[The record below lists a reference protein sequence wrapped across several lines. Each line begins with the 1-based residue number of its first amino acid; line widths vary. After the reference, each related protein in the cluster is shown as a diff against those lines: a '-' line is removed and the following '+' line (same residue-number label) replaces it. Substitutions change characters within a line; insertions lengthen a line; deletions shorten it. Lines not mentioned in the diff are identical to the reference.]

1 MAPSSQGRQ
10 SHAVALQRRFDFA
23 LDSRRASDDLT
34 RRGAPSAE
42 GTGKG
47 DHVTYRANV
56 HREGK
61 WWLVEVPA
69 IDGLTQARRLSE
81 AQLMARELVAVTLG
95 VPLSEVEVEVEV
107 GFRAIGRLTDLPER
121 VKQIAS
127 DRAQA
132 RALDAR
138 AASSSEQLAKELVEA
153 GVPLRD
159 IGTVLGVS
167 HQRVH
172 QLVGG

>member
-1 MAPSSQGRQ
+1 MISPGVVRQVLRALGRETM
-10 SHAVALQRRFDFA
+10 L
-23 LDSRRASDDLT
+23 
-34 RRGAPSAE
+34 
-42 GTGKG
+42 
-47 DHVTYRANV
+47 TYRANV

-95 VPLSEVEVEVEV
+95 VPLSEVEVEV
-107 GFRAIGRLTDLPER
+107 GLRAIGRLTDLPER

>member
-1 MAPSSQGRQ
+1 M
-10 SHAVALQRRFDFA
+10 L
-23 LDSRRASDDLT
+23 
-34 RRGAPSAE
+34 
-42 GTGKG
+42 
-47 DHVTYRANV
+47 TYRANV

-95 VPLSEVEVEVEV
+95 VPLSEVEVEV
-107 GFRAIGRLTDLPER
+107 GLRAIGRLTDLPER

>member
-1 MAPSSQGRQ
+1 MIYQ
-10 SHAVALQRRFDFA
+10 
-23 LDSRRASDDLT
+23 
-34 RRGAPSAE
+34 AE
-42 GTGKG
+42 
-47 DHVTYRANV
+47 VR
-56 HREGK
+56 REGK

-81 AQLMARELVAVTLG
+81 AQLMARELIAVTRG
-95 VPLSEVEVEVEV
+95 VPLSEVDVEVSL
-107 GFRAIGRLTDLPER
+107 RAIGRITDLPER
-121 VKQIAS
+121 VEQIAS

-138 AASSSEQLAKELVEA
+138 ATSESEQLAKELVEA

-159 IGTVLGVS
+159 IGTALGVS

>member
-1 MAPSSQGRQ
+1 
-10 SHAVALQRRFDFA
+10 
-23 LDSRRASDDLT
+23 
-34 RRGAPSAE
+34 
-42 GTGKG
+42 
-47 DHVTYRANV
+47 
-56 HREGK
+56 
-61 WWLVEVPA
+61 
-69 IDGLTQARRLSE
+69 
-81 AQLMARELVAVTLG
+81 MARELVAVTLG
-95 VPLSEVEVEVEV
+95 VPLYEVDVEVSL
-107 GFRAIGRLTDLPER
+107 RAIGRLTDLPER

-138 AASSSEQLAKELVEA
+138 AASGSEELAKELVEA

>member
-1 MAPSSQGRQ
+1 MAPRSQGRQ
-10 SHAVALQRRFDFA
+10 SHAVALQRRFDVN
-23 LDSRRASDDLT
+23 LDSRRASDDLARCGT
-34 RRGAPSAE
+34 PSAE
-42 GTGKG
+42 GAGKG
-47 DHVTYRANV
+47 DDVIYEAEV
-56 HREGK
+56 YREGK

-81 AQLMARELVAVTLG
+81 AQLMARELIAVTLG
-95 VPLSEVEVEVEV
+95 VPLPEVSVEVSL
-107 GFRAIGRLTDLPER
+107 RAVGRLTDLPER

-138 AASSSEQLAKELVEA
+138 AAAGSEELAKELVEV

>member
-10 SHAVALQRRFDFA
+10 SHAVALKRRFDVT
-23 LDSRRASDDLT
+23 LDSRRASDDLA

-42 GTGKG
+42 GTRKG
-47 DHVTYRANV
+47 DDVIYQAEV
-56 HREGK
+56 HRKGK

-95 VPLSEVEVEVEV
+95 VPLSEVDVEVSL
-107 GFRAIGRLTDLPER
+107 RAIGRLTDLPER

-138 AASSSEQLAKELVEA
+138 AALGSEELAKELVEA